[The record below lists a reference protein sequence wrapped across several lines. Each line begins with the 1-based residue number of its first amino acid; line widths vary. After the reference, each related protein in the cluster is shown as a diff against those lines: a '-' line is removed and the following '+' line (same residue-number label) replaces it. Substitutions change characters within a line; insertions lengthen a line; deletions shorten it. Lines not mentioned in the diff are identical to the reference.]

1 MIMMIMMMM
10 EMMIIILSQF
20 ADCASAV
27 LRRRL
32 SISSCYNSIGIGNAK
47 RLFGILSSLSFK
59 GGVLQPRVGV
69 AIAYS
74 PPAPLP
80 ARLSR
85 CPFIHL
91 SRQIYAYIIYTCI
104 LKCHSLCLSLLTELF
119 FACACA
125 CACMCVHVSACVHT
139 CMCVCV
145 CLLYK
150 IQLNL
155 S

>member
-1 MIMMIMMMM
+1 MMIMMMM

-69 AIAYS
+69 ATAYS

-91 SRQIYAYIIYTCI
+91 SRQIYAYIIYI

-125 CACMCVHVSACVHT
+125 CMCVHVSACVHT

-145 CLLYK
+145 FAV
-150 IQLNL
+150 
-155 S
+155 